1 MNKRRTWLGNLRF
14 AIVLIL
20 WVLGARAEDLPP
32 PTFDSMIGGL
42 LPSGHHSYITESH
55 LELPLFHVEPLTIS
69 YRYGETTPF
78 LKENAQ
84 AELLYTRYDLE
95 ADLKLCD
102 FAQLIAIGG
111 YRGMQLE
118 DRPGS
123 LSAYAVGAGLGSPW
137 RRERAWLEWSVLV
150 GTYLSRERLN
160 ADWWADLHAVWIV
173 HQFSERQVIETTN
186 YPALGLALDIESANE
201 DEAFHARYRI
211 GPVLD
216 IVSANG
222 NQIRFQARW
231 YRTDGD
237 PFYQD
242 RDTGLLLGVEVD
254 ALLDKDKLFNARED
268 RPVGLLPLV
277 WGQYNIGYGDE
288 RMVEEF
294 ELDAEIHDY
303 MIGDH
308 LLTGVLWYQSRQE
321 QDSDGFDN
329 MSYSVSPGVQTPIG
343 LASPLSQG
351 EPLVLGCD
359 YLHRSGHALDPDA
372 SRVPVGGFLERS
384 SVNIAPR
391 LRLQTIGWD
400 LPYRDPSMYVRDTK
414 WLNFIDWRV
423 TLGYNF
429 HDSRDRSNPAAQ
441 LGMNWDMVTIGGYVI
456 YVHGV
461 GSVGGEI
468 PDWLAECGVR
478 RPVGNLFIRAEKS
491 GLESRLEHGD
501 AVVAGIGFYL

>member
-1 MNKRRTWLGNLRF
+1 VNKRRTWLGNLRF

-321 QDSDGFDN
+321 QGQRWFSITCPIL
-329 MSYSVSPGVQTPIG
+329 SVPACRRL
-343 LASPLSQG
+343 LAWLRPF
-351 EPLVLGCD
+351 
-359 YLHRSGHALDPDA
+359 RRA
-372 SRVPVGGFLERS
+372 SHWYWAVTTCT
-384 SVNIAPR
+384 AA
-391 LRLQTIGWD
+391 
-400 LPYRDPSMYVRDTK
+400 
-414 WLNFIDWRV
+414 V
-423 TLGYNF
+423 TLSIPMRPAFLWG
-429 HDSRDRSNPAAQ
+429 DSWSAAASTSRHVFGCRRSAGTCHIAIRRC
-441 LGMNWDMVTIGGYVI
+441 TCA
-456 YVHGV
+456 
-461 GSVGGEI
+461 I
-468 PDWLAECGVR
+468 PNG
-478 RPVGNLFIRAEKS
+478 
-491 GLESRLEHGD
+491 
-501 AVVAGIGFYL
+501 